1 MLEIL
6 VALVFV
12 SFAFL
17 PIYNMFRFGTR
28 GTTSNTREAEATNYA
43 SDLINFMRDRK
54 ATELKNVF
62 KKKAGK
68 PETLDKDD
76 DIIAA
81 LNKMCNPPGSLP
93 VVPPIEEKGY
103 VRSMTVTQYTAE
115 NKKGIFGVAGWFSDS
130 WKRRGQVMNY
140 LISVRVAYAKPG
152 SSDFDDEVVLYTIV
166 MD

>member
-28 GTTSNTREAEATNYA
+28 GTVSNAREVEATNYA

-54 ATELKNVF
+54 ASELKEVF
-62 KKKAGK
+62 KNDAGK
-68 PETLDKDD
+68 LKTLNNDAE
-76 DIIAA
+76 IIEI
-81 LNKMCNPPGSLP
+81 LNKMCKTPGSEP
-93 VVPPIEEKGY
+93 IIPPIEEKGY
-103 VRSMTVTQYTAE
+103 TRSMSVTKYTGA
-115 NKKGIFGVAGWFSDS
+115 NKKGIFGWSGAISDFLN
-130 WKRRGQVMNY
+130 RRGEVLNF
-140 LISVRVAYAKPG
+140 LVSVRVAYARPG
-152 SSDFDDEVVLYTIV
+152 STNPDDEVVLYTIV